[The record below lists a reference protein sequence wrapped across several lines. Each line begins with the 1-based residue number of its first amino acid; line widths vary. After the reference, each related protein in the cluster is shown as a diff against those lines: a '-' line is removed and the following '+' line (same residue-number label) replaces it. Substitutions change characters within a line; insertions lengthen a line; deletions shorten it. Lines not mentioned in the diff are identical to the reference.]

1 MPQFRRANRQRRTNA
16 TCPFAE
22 TALRCLPAFD
32 GANRAQCR
40 SGNFAPAVNRPIR
53 DKSQSASRRVTFAL
67 LGGSDCPRLCES
79 KLDLPDSEQTN
90 FASHPDGRDTN
101 AYRTHPDCVA
111 ARLARQSRKVSAH
124 RRIPDY
130 RASEQAT
137 SHKSAES
144 FLRTVSIRG

>member
-1 MPQFRRANRQRRTNA
+1 MPLRKFCTCGESSSPRQ
-16 TCPFAE
+16 
-22 TALRCLPAFD
+22 
-32 GANRAQCR
+32 
-40 SGNFAPAVNRPIR
+40 
-53 DKSQSASRRVTFAL
+53 SQSASRRVTFAL

-79 KLDLPDSEQTN
+79 KLHLPDNEQTN

-111 ARLARQSRKVSAH
+111 AQLARQSRKVSAH

-137 SHKSAES
+137 SHESPES
-144 FLRTVSIRG
+144 FLRTQSIRA